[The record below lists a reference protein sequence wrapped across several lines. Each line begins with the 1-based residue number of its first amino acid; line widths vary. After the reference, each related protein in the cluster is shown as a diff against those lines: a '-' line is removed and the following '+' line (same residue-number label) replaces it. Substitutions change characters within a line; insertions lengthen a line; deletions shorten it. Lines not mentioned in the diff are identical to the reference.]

1 MIFEPYQLTAHEA
14 SNLISSGSLTSV
26 ELVNSCLNQLSK
38 TENSIKAWEY
48 LDCEKAITR
57 ALECD
62 HSYKIGEKIG
72 PLHGI
77 PIGIKDIID
86 TTDMPTNYGT
96 TIFKDNQPNENAKI
110 IDLLEE
116 SGAIIMG
123 KTVTTEFAFFQP
135 SKTSNPHDT
144 ERSPGGSSSGS
155 AAAVAANH
163 VPLTIGTQTNGS
175 IIRPASFC
183 GVHGF
188 KPSQGAIS
196 RSGVLQT
203 SQTLDQMGCFA
214 RSLDDIALI
223 SGVLGSD
230 VCLKEKN
237 FYSANLNELSNL
249 SVSPNFAWFDLSFY
263 DRLEASAKDGFLSIL
278 NHMGINIK
286 KIDNADRLS
295 KLVDVHTKIYEYEIY
310 KNQND
315 FCKKNWSKISDTL
328 KNMIIR
334 GSQVSKNE
342 YIDAIQTRSAAQ
354 DFFADFFLEFDAII
368 APSTVGEAPLLSEFS
383 TGDPIFCTIWTLA
396 GLPTITLPILQGK
409 NKMPVGVQLI
419 GALNEDNSL
428 LKTANWLKQFLAN
441 EANFKRKIR

>member
-96 TIFKDNQPNENAKI
+96 TIFKDNKPNENAKI

-123 KTVTTEFAFFQP
+123 KTVTTEFAFFKP

-175 IIRPASFC
+175 IIRPA
-183 GVHGF
+183 
-188 KPSQGAIS
+188 
-196 RSGVLQT
+196 
-203 SQTLDQMGCFA
+203 
-214 RSLDDIALI
+214 
-223 SGVLGSD
+223 
-230 VCLKEKN
+230 
-237 FYSANLNELSNL
+237 
-249 SVSPNFAWFDLSFY
+249 
-263 DRLEASAKDGFLSIL
+263 
-278 NHMGINIK
+278 
-286 KIDNADRLS
+286 
-295 KLVDVHTKIYEYEIY
+295 
-310 KNQND
+310 
-315 FCKKNWSKISDTL
+315 
-328 KNMIIR
+328 
-334 GSQVSKNE
+334 
-342 YIDAIQTRSAAQ
+342 
-354 DFFADFFLEFDAII
+354 
-368 APSTVGEAPLLSEFS
+368 
-383 TGDPIFCTIWTLA
+383 
-396 GLPTITLPILQGK
+396 
-409 NKMPVGVQLI
+409 
-419 GALNEDNSL
+419 
-428 LKTANWLKQFLAN
+428 
-441 EANFKRKIR
+441 

>member
-1 MIFEPYQLTAHEA
+1 
-14 SNLISSGSLTSV
+14 
-26 ELVNSCLNQLSK
+26 
-38 TENSIKAWEY
+38 
-48 LDCEKAITR
+48 
-57 ALECD
+57 
-62 HSYKIGEKIG
+62 
-72 PLHGI
+72 
-77 PIGIKDIID
+77 
-86 TTDMPTNYGT
+86 MPTNYGT
-96 TIFKDNQPNENAKI
+96 TIFKDNQPSDNAKI

-135 SKTSNPHDT
+135 SKTLNPHNI

-188 KPSQGAIS
+188 KPSKGAIS

-203 SQTLDQMGCFA
+203 SQTLDQIGCFA

-230 VCLKEKN
+230 VCPEEEN

-249 SVSPNFAWFDLSFY
+249 SVSPNFAWLELSFY

-286 KIDNADRLS
+286 KIDNTDRLS
-295 KLVDVHTKIYEYEIY
+295 KLVDVHTKIY
-310 KNQND
+310 
-315 FCKKNWSKISDTL
+315 
-328 KNMIIR
+328 
-334 GSQVSKNE
+334 
-342 YIDAIQTRSAAQ
+342 
-354 DFFADFFLEFDAII
+354 
-368 APSTVGEAPLLSEFS
+368 
-383 TGDPIFCTIWTLA
+383 
-396 GLPTITLPILQGK
+396 
-409 NKMPVGVQLI
+409 
-419 GALNEDNSL
+419 
-428 LKTANWLKQFLAN
+428 
-441 EANFKRKIR
+441 